1 MKAFVTIHQLESDKT
16 FLNVM
21 NEDGK
26 VGVWGSS
33 HKTITILAI
42 DGINYALVAFDSK
55 NYYDEWFEENKKNF
69 KYFYVVTESGVE
81 MYFASQ

>member
-1 MKAFVTIHQLESDKT
+1 MKAHVTVHQLESNNA

-33 HKTITILAI
+33 YEKPTILTI
-42 DGINYALVAFDSK
+42 DGSVFALMCFDGK
-55 NYYDEWFEENKKNF
+55 EWYDEWFEENKNNF
-69 KYFYVVTESGVE
+69 DYFYIVTSSGVE
-81 MYFASQ
+81 MYYAKQ